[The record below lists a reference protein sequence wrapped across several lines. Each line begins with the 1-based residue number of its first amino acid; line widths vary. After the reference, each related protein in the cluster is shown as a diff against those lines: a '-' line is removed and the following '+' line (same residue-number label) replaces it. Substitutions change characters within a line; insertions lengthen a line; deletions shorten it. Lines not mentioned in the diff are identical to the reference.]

1 MGLAMAREARLPANE
16 HGIREAGTVYASEQ
30 AHMSI
35 AKAVALLGIGRDHLR
50 LIPCDEDFRIRLDLL
65 RQSIDDD
72 VTAGERPIAI
82 VGSAG
87 TVATGS
93 IDPLIELAAIARETG
108 AWFHVDGAYGALAA
122 IARPEDFAG
131 MELADSVSLDPHKW
145 LYQPLD
151 CGCLLFRD
159 PSQAR
164 RTFSFTG
171 DYAKSLH
178 EDPLEDF
185 AFFDESLELSRRFR
199 ALKLWLSLRYHGLSS
214 FRQQIE
220 NDLQCAKRLASLIDA
235 EAEIEMLAPVPLSA
249 VCFRYVPTAGG
260 IKDEQL
266 DELNL
271 RILQSVQRRG
281 RVYLSNATIHG
292 KFALRACIVNHRTT
306 AADVDAVIDEVL
318 LVGKELS
325 SGAQS

>member
-1 MGLAMAREARLPANE
+1 
-16 HGIREAGTVYASEQ
+16 
-30 AHMSI
+30 
-35 AKAVALLGIGRDHLR
+35 
-50 LIPCDEDFRIRLDLL
+50 
-65 RQSIDDD
+65 
-72 VTAGERPIAI
+72 
-82 VGSAG
+82 
-87 TVATGS
+87 
-93 IDPLIELAAIARETG
+93 
-108 AWFHVDGAYGALAA
+108 
-122 IARPEDFAG
+122 